1 MPSGSTSLREGS
13 AMRHQARHFSLI
25 RKMLRQAIALRE
37 RRSVNEPRRLLQLAS
52 IACGTALAVLL
63 LAGTAMAQP
72 AQPTLAPVHNEGLS
86 NKIPGQYIVV
96 FNPGTSRQAVAAA
109 QERVKSLGGSIGHTY
124 TSALIGFSVKMPAEA
139 ERAQRTLQALRALP
153 GVAYIE
159 ADQVGTLNTIWNQPP
174 DPATA
179 PPTGLDRVTQR
190 LLPLDGVYTYDGKGG
205 GVHVYVIDTGI
216 RPTHTEFGA
225 RVSGGTNTMAAAA
238 GTNDCHGHGTHV
250 AGTIGGATYGVA
262 KEVLLHPVR
271 AGDCANTYL
280 APVIA
285 AVDWVTANRVLPAV
299 VNLSSGFGPSA
310 ALLTAVNNSIAS
322 GVTYVVAAGNA
333 NADAC
338 GTSPALVPNAITVGA
353 INPTNDTR
361 AGFSNFGPCVD
372 LFAPGVAILSAW
384 NTNDTATN
392 TIDGTSMAAP
402 HVAGVAARYLSS
414 FPGKTPAEVWARI
427 DLMANVFPTTALWP
441 GVINPGA
448 GSPNKLLFWGAVND
462 AFDDGDPH
470 ITTVRGVHYDFQSAG
485 EFVLLR
491 DGNGLE
497 IQARQTP
504 VTTQPPIANPY
515 TGLATCVSLNTA
527 ISARVGT
534 RRVTYQPN
542 LSGQPDPSGLQL
554 RVDGVLTTLGA
565 QPINLGPRG
574 RVMKSA
580 AGNGIEIDFPDG
592 TNLTATSNF
601 WGPPHNKWYL
611 NVSIFR
617 TPASEGILGALA
629 SGSWLP
635 ALPNGTSLGP
645 KPAALHQR
653 YVDLYQ
659 KFSDAWRVADKTSLF
674 DYAPGTSTKT
684 FTVASWPPENP
695 PCVVPESPPAK
706 PFDQKTAQ
714 KLCGQIVDK
723 NRKADCVFDVGIT
736 GEPGFAK
743 TYLIS
748 QQIQAGAT
756 TTTVGNIK
764 DTTQFGDTV
773 TFIATVARKASSG
786 RGVPAGTVQF
796 TFDGSK
802 AGEPVKLDSKG
813 RATWKTARLQAG
825 KHQVAARYIPAKG
838 SVFLA
843 SSSMEELHTVT
854 TKEAAR

>member
-1 MPSGSTSLREGS
+1 
-13 AMRHQARHFSLI
+13 MRRQARRFW
-25 RKMLRQAIALRE
+25 Q
-37 RRSVNEPRRLLQLAS
+37 LQYKLAS
-52 IACGTALAVLL
+52 IACSALLAISV
-63 LAGTAMAQP
+63 LAGTAIAQP
-72 AQPTLAPVHNEGLS
+72 AQPTLAPVHNEGLP

-96 FNPGTSRQAVAAA
+96 FNPGTSRQVVAAA
-109 QERVKSLGGSIGHTY
+109 QERVKSLGGTIMHTY
-124 TSALIGFSVKMPAEA
+124 TSALIGFSVKLPIEG
-139 ERAQRTLQALRALP
+139 EQAQRAMQTLRALP

-159 ADQVGTLNTIWNQPP
+159 VDQVGTLNTVWNQPP

-179 PPTGLDRVTQR
+179 PPTGLDRITQR
-190 LLPLDGVYTYDGKGG
+190 LLPLDGIYTYDGKGG

-216 RPTHTEFGA
+216 RATHTEFGPGVS
-225 RVSGGTNTMAAAA
+225 RVSGGTNTMNAAA
-238 GTNDCHGHGTHV
+238 GTDDCHGHGTHV
-250 AGTIGGATYGVA
+250 AGTIGGMTYGVA

-285 AVDWVTANRVLPAV
+285 AADWVTANRVLPAV

-333 NADAC
+333 SADAC

-353 INPTNDTR
+353 IDPTNDTR

-372 LFAPGVAILSAW
+372 LFAPGVSIVSAMPDGLAAIPGCAIVSA
-384 NTNDTATN
+384 TLGSRTQSCS
-392 TIDGTSMAAP
+392 GTSMAAP
-402 HVAGVAARYLSS
+402 HVAGVAARHLSS
-414 FPGKTPAEVWARI
+414 FPGKTPAQVWAQI
-427 DLMANVFPTTALWP
+427 DIIANVFPTTASWP
-441 GVINPGA
+441 GIINPGA
-448 GSPNKLLFWGAVND
+448 GSPNKLLFWGAVDD

-470 ITTVRGVHYDFQSAG
+470 ITTVRGVHYDFQGAG

-504 VTTQPPIANPY
+504 VTTQPPIPNQY

-527 ISARVGT
+527 IAARVGS
-534 RRVTYQPN
+534 RRVSYQPN
-542 LSGQPDPSGLQL
+542 LSGNPDPSGLQL
-554 RVDGVLTTLGA
+554 RIDGVVTPLGA
-565 QPINLGPRG
+565 QAINLGPG
-574 RVMKSA
+574 ARVMKASA
-580 AGNGIEIDFPDG
+580 GTGIEIDFPDG

-601 WGPPHNKWYL
+601 WGAPHNKWYL
-611 NVSIFR
+611 NVSVFHS
-617 TPASEGILGALA
+617 PASEGIMGALA

-635 ALPNGTSLGP
+635 ALPDGTSLGS

-659 KFSDAWRVADKTSLF
+659 KFGDAWRVADKTSLF

-695 PCVVPESPPAK
+695 PCVIPESPPAK
-706 PFDQKTAQ
+706 PLDQKTALQ
-714 KLCGQIVDK
+714 LCVAIVDK
-723 NRKADCVFDVGIT
+723 NRKADCVFDVAIT

-756 TTTVGNIK
+756 RTTVGTFK
-764 DTTQFGDTV
+764 DTTQPGDTV
-773 TFIATVARKASSG
+773 TFIATVARKSSSG
-786 RGVPAGTVQF
+786 RGVPAGMVQF
-796 TFDGSK
+796 TLDGAN
-802 AGEPVKLDSKG
+802 AGEPIKLDSKG
-813 RATWKTARLQAG
+813 RAIWKTARLQAG

-843 SSSMEELHTVT
+843 SSSFEQLHSVVSD
-854 TKEAAR
+854 AAK